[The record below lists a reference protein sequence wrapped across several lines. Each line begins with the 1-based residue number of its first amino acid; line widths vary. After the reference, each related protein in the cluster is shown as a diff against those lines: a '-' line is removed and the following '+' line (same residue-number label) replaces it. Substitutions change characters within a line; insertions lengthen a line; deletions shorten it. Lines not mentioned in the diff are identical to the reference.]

1 MSNMSDVLE
10 YIQNNLWIVAIAA
23 VALIGLLILAFRKR
37 PKQTKVEPV
46 KEEAV
51 KPVAEKE
58 LDKEVEPI
66 AEKEPVKE
74 PKPVVEKEKEEIP
87 SKPVEPKKA
96 KPVKEASKANENESN
111 EDDDPSKDVVTL
123 DKPAKYHVSQNKDEK
138 SPHYKKWRVRKEG
151 SKKTIKFYDTQ
162 KEAIEVAEDLAF
174 KAGTTIVI
182 HKVDGS
188 IRKQDYTKK

>member
-10 YIQNNLWIVAIAA
+10 YIQDNLWIVAIAA

-46 KEEAV
+46 KVESPVEAFKEPVKEEAL
-51 KPVAEKE
+51 K
-58 LDKEVEPI
+58 PI

-87 SKPVEPKKA
+87 SKPV
-96 KPVKEASKANENESN
+96 KEASKANESESN

-151 SKKTIKFYDTQ
+151 SKKTIKFYETQ

>member
-1 MSNMSDVLE
+1 MSDVLE

-46 KEEAV
+46 KVESPVETFKEPVKEEAL
-51 KPVAEKE
+51 K
-58 LDKEVEPI
+58 PI

-151 SKKTIKFYDTQ
+151 SKKTIKFYETQ

>member
-1 MSNMSDVLE
+1 MSDVLE

-151 SKKTIKFYDTQ
+151 SKKTIKFYETQ

>member
-1 MSNMSDVLE
+1 MSDVLE
-10 YIQNNLWIVAIAA
+10 YIQDNLWIVAIAA

-151 SKKTIKFYDTQ
+151 SKKTIKFYETQ